1 MLPDLQ
7 WQSSDWALV
16 CTEPV
21 GAEREMEKRSENSR
35 SKVRSEELHSLD
47 CNLPRPHRVD
57 STFKVATRLSLQII
71 APKIGYIEGEEMNS
85 QIALC

>member
-1 MLPDLQ
+1 
-7 WQSSDWALV
+7 
-16 CTEPV
+16 
-21 GAEREMEKRSENSR
+21 MEKRSENSL